1 MHTLSIVHILGVSE
15 FSRSPFVLSI
25 CTLVQSRAYFFS
37 ASTTQTGTAGCDGY
51 FSINS
56 ISGLG
61 QARGGSL
68 PRTIITSYGP
78 YKLEKKKSS
87 QLVGTVD
94 YEVTDR

>member
-1 MHTLSIVHILGVSE
+1 MHSLSIVHTLGVRKKK
-15 FSRSPFVLSI
+15 FSLSPFVPSCILF
-25 CTLVQSRAYFFS
+25 A